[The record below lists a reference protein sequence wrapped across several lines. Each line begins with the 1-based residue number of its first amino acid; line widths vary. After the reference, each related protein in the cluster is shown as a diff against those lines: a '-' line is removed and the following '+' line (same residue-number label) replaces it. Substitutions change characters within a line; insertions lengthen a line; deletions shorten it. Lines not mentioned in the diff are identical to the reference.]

1 MSGARLFVFIGA
13 FAFTTK
19 AFAAPASAPGDALAH
34 VRQHH
39 QLRWGMDAQGG
50 APYVFQNPMDPNVLI
65 GFEVD
70 LANAVAT
77 KLGVQAVPVQG
88 QWEELLDL
96 LGRGDFDIALNGIE
110 VAEEKKRVCILTKP
124 YFAAA
129 ERLTIRTGDS
139 AAPHT
144 PEDLKGRTIG
154 TLPGSLAERIL
165 QRSGALARTY
175 EGGQGEIYD
184 DLRLGRSAG
193 VLLDD
198 PITRYYGLIE
208 PDLRMVD
215 ASFGDVQYAIA
226 LRPSDVPLRDAIN
239 DAIDKLTA
247 DGTLR
252 TIYERWGLWTP
263 EAAALLHADP
273 KITTPVAEAWETWR
287 ASVGKLPPFTERLLH
302 RYPQTFGIFAR
313 AAALTLALSIVSMAL
328 AILLGIT
335 LAFSRIYGNAFLR
348 AISMAYVEF
357 FRGTPLLIQ
366 LTMIYFGL
374 PEVGLTLHPFVAGFL
389 ALGLNYAAAEAENY
403 RAGILSVPAGQMDAA
418 RVLGLSRWQALRHVI
433 APQAVRIALPPT
445 TNDFIALLKDSSL
458 VSIVTL
464 TELTKAYGNLASSM
478 RDHLGL
484 GVMVAVWYLL
494 IGLPF
499 ARLSRRL
506 EAQLGSHLRPA
517 T

>member
-1 MSGARLFVFIGA
+1 MKQASLGVVACA
-13 FAFTTK
+13 FALTTT
-19 AFAAPASAPGDALAH
+19 AAATPNVPQDALER
-34 VRQHH
+34 VKQKH

-50 APYVFQNPMDPNVLI
+50 APYVFQSPMDPNLLV

-70 LANAVAT
+70 FANALAA
-77 KLGVQAVPVQG
+77 KLGVQAVPIQG

-96 LGRGDFDIALNGIE
+96 LARGDFDIALNGIE
-110 VAEEKKRVCILTKP
+110 IAEEKKRVCILSKP

-129 ERLTIRTGDS
+129 ERLTIRVADTS
-139 AAPHT
+139 APHAM
-144 PEDLKGRTIG
+144 PDLKGRTIG

-165 QRSGALARTY
+165 QREGAIVRTY

-208 PDLRMVD
+208 SDLRMVD
-215 ASFGDVQYAIA
+215 GSFGEVQYAIA

-239 DAIDKLTA
+239 GAIDSLAA

-252 TIYERWGLWTP
+252 RIYERWGLWTP
-263 EAAALLHADP
+263 ETAALLHEDVHP
-273 KITTPVAEAWETWR
+273 SLPVAEQYEAWR
-287 ASVGKLPPFTERLLH
+287 AAVGKLPPFTERVLT

-313 AAALTLALSIVSMAL
+313 AAGLTLALSIASMCL
-328 AILLGIT
+328 AILLGVL
-335 LAFSRIYGNAFLR
+335 LAFSRIYGAAPLR
-348 AISMAYVEF
+348 ALSMLYVEF

-374 PEVGLTLHPFVAGFL
+374 PEIGLTLHPFVAGLL

-403 RAGILSVPAGQMDAA
+403 RAGILSIPPGQMDAA
-418 RVLGLSRWQALRHVI
+418 RVLGLTRFQALRYVV
-433 APQAVRIALPPT
+433 APQALRIALPPT

-484 GVMVAVWYLL
+484 GVMVAIWYLI

-499 ARLSRRL
+499 ARLSRWL
-506 EAQLGSHLRPA
+506 EARLGSHLRVA

>member
-1 MSGARLFVFIGA
+1 
-13 FAFTTK
+13 
-19 AFAAPASAPGDALAH
+19 
-34 VRQHH
+34 
-39 QLRWGMDAQGG
+39 
-50 APYVFQNPMDPNVLI
+50 
-65 GFEVD
+65 
-70 LANAVAT
+70 
-77 KLGVQAVPVQG
+77 
-88 QWEELLDL
+88 LLDL
-96 LGRGDFDIALNGIE
+96 LARGDFDVALNGIE
-110 VAEEKKRVCILTKP
+110 VAEEKKRVCILSKP

-129 ERLTIRTGDS
+129 ERLTIRTADG
-139 AAPHT
+139 AAPRAMA
-144 PEDLKGRTIG
+144 DLKGRTIG

-165 QRSGALARTY
+165 QREGAVVRTY

-215 ASFGDVQYAIA
+215 GTFGEVQYAVA
-226 LRPSDVPLRDAIN
+226 LRPADVSLRDAIN
-239 DAIDKLTA
+239 GAVDSLAA

-252 TIYERWGLWTP
+252 NIYERWGLWTP
-263 EAAALLHADP
+263 ETASLLHTDSRS
-273 KITTPVAEAWETWR
+273 TSPVAEQYEAWR
-287 ASVGKLPPFTERLLH
+287 AAVGKLPPFSERVLK

-313 AAALTLALSIVSMAL
+313 AAGLTLGLSVASMAL
-328 AILLGIT
+328 AILLGVI
-335 LAFSRIYGNAFLR
+335 LAFSRIYGGAPLR
-348 AISMAYVEF
+348 ALSMAYVEF

-374 PEVGLTLHPFVAGFL
+374 PEIGLTLHPFVAGFL

-403 RAGILSVPAGQMDAA
+403 RAGILSLPAGQMDAA
-418 RVLGLSRWQALRHVI
+418 RVLGLSRLQALRYVV
-433 APQAVRIALPPT
+433 APQALRIALPPT

-464 TELTKAYGNLASSM
+464 TELTKAYGNLANSM

-484 GVMVAVWYLL
+484 GVLVAVWYLI

-499 ARLSRRL
+499 ARLSRYL
-506 EAQLGSHLRPA
+506 EARLGSHLRAA